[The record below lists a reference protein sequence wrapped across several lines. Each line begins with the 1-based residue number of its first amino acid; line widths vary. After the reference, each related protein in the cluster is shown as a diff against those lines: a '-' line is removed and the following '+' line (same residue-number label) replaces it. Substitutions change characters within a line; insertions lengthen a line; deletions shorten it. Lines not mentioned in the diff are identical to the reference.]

1 MKNKLEFQTKKEKNT
16 TYGHDLSQKRQQQQ
30 LHPYIQLSPQLH
42 HIFPLVLRMKQA
54 GHQMLLRF
62 KHTHTHSETQ
72 TATKNEIQEIL
83 ERCEVQLRRNGF
95 LGRGKFIEG
104 AVDYNGKRKYKSEY
118 DYWLDYK
125 NSLTTN
131 K

>member
-1 MKNKLEFQTKKEKNT
+1 
-16 TYGHDLSQKRQQQQ
+16 
-30 LHPYIQLSPQLH
+30 
-42 HIFPLVLRMKQA
+42 
-54 GHQMLLRF
+54 MLLR
-62 KHTHTHSETQ
+62 HTHTHIHTHAETQ
-72 TATKNEIQEIL
+72 TAAKNEIQEIL

-95 LGRGKFIEG
+95 LGRGKFGISNIEG
-104 AVDYNGKRKYKSEY
+104 AVDHDGKREYKSEY